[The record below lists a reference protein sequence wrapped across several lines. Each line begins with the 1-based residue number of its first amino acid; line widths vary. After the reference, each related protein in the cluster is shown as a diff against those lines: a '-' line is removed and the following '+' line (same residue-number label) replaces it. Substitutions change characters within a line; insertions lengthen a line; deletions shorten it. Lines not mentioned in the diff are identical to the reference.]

1 MWLFGVVGLVAIVA
15 IGLVLVGRET
25 ARLASVARPA
35 VFDLAEATEF
45 IADRVAPEVQ
55 ARISH
60 DDVRWVLLA
69 DADLL
74 EEATADPDE
83 RRFPWS
89 RRPLLQGR
97 PIAVRDDEG
106 EVVDPGHDGPPDPFG
121 QVVDEDLA
129 VARILTAAEGAGRD
143 LADEDIAA
151 VLDARLAYLEAI
163 GAVGGRASGPEPGA
177 SPQPSPPPARPP
189 G

>member
-1 MWLFGVVGLVAIVA
+1 MWLFAVLGLVVIVV
-15 IGLVLVGRET
+15 IGLLLVGRET
-25 ARLASVARPA
+25 ARLAGAARPA
-35 VFDLAEATEF
+35 VFDLTEATEY
-45 IADRVAPEVQ
+45 IADRLAPEVQ

-89 RRPLLQGR
+89 RRPLVAGR
-97 PIAVRDDEG
+97 PIPVRDDDG
-106 EVVDPGHDGPPDPFG
+106 QVVGSGDDSPPDPFG

-129 VARILTAAEGAGRD
+129 VARILTAAEESGRD

-151 VLDARLAYLEAI
+151 VLDARLGYLEAI
-163 GAVGGRASGPEPGA
+163 GAVGGEADET
-177 SPQPSPPPARPP
+177 SPADPAA
-189 G
+189 

>member
-1 MWLFGVVGLVAIVA
+1 MLWLFAALGLVVVVVIGLLVVG
-15 IGLVLVGRET
+15 GET
-25 ARLASVARPA
+25 ARLARKARPA

-45 IADRVAPEVQ
+45 IADRLPASTQ

-74 EEATADPDE
+74 EEATTDPLD

-89 RRPLLQGR
+89 RPGTGVVGR
-97 PIAVRDDEG
+97 PIPVRNEAGD
-106 EVVDPGHDGPPDPFG
+106 VVDPDPDGPADPFG
-121 QVVDEDLA
+121 QVVDEDVA
-129 VARILTAAEGAGRD
+129 VARILGVAEEVGRD

-151 VLDARLAYLEAI
+151 VLDARLAYLERI
-163 GAVGGRASGPEPGA
+163 GAVGGVATDAGP
-177 SPQPSPPPARPP
+177 PSVPPTPA
-189 G
+189 